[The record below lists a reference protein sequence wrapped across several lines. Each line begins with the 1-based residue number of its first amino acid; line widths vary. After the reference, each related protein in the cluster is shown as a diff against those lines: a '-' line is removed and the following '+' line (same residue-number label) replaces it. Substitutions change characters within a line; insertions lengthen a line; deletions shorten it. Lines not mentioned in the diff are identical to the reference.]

1 VRKSPIKKQ
10 GGKVMTR
17 KDYELIA
24 KAIASM
30 QDAYTGDDWTIN
42 GAMYPFARQIADALE
57 AENPKFDF
65 DKFMKAC
72 GV

>member
-1 VRKSPIKKQ
+1 
-10 GGKVMTR
+10 MTP

-30 QDAYTGDDWTIN
+30 QDSYTGDDWTIN

-57 AENPKFDF
+57 AENPKFNF

>member
-1 VRKSPIKKQ
+1 
-10 GGKVMTR
+10 MTR

-30 QDAYTGDDWTIN
+30 QDKYAGDDWTIN
-42 GAMYPFARQIADALE
+42 GAMYPFAREIADALE

-65 DKFMKAC
+65 EKFISIRPI
-72 GV
+72 G

>member
-1 VRKSPIKKQ
+1 VRKSANKKQ
-10 GGKVMTR
+10 GGKIMIE
-17 KDYELIA
+17 KDYAVIA

-57 AENPKFDF
+57 AENSKFNF
-65 DKFMKAC
+65 EKFMKAC

>member
-1 VRKSPIKKQ
+1 
-10 GGKVMTR
+10 MTR

-24 KAIASM
+24 GAIKSM

-42 GAMYPFARQIADALE
+42 GAMYPFASQISDALE
-57 AENPKFDF
+57 KTNPLFNR
-65 DKFMKAC
+65 DKFLKAC